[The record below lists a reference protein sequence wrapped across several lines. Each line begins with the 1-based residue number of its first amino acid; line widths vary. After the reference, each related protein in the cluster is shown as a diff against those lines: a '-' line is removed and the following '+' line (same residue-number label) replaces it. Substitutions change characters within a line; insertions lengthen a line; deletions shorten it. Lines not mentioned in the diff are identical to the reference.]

1 MQPRLPTGANMYRS
15 VARRDAMEQDKL
27 GGLTVRVTGGI
38 DGKGGGRGPLV
49 ILLHGFGAPGDDL
62 VPLADVLTVP
72 AGMRFVF
79 PEGPLSLSF
88 GPSDAR
94 AWWLIDMARVAAD
107 RAAGRIRDLSNEI
120 PKGLAPIRETMLG
133 FLKEV
138 EHILGADPR
147 KTVLGGFS
155 QGAMLSCDAMVH
167 TDRPYAGLIQL
178 SGTLLAAQEWT
189 PLLQKRKG
197 LPVFQSHG
205 TQDELLPYVGAE
217 RLRDTLTHAGLSV
230 EWFSF
235 HGGHEIPRPVL
246 QRLGAF
252 ITKAVTHP

>member
-1 MQPRLPTGANMYRS
+1 MRQERF
-15 VARRDAMEQDKL
+15 
-27 GGLTVRVTGGI
+27 GGLSVRLTGGT

-49 ILLHGFGAPGDDL
+49 LLLHGFGAPGDDL
-62 VPLADVLTVP
+62 VSLADVPNVP
-72 AGMRFVF
+72 AGTRFVF

-138 EHILGADPR
+138 EHTLGVDPR

-155 QGAMLSCDAMVH
+155 QGAMLSCDAMLH

-178 SGTLLAAQEWT
+178 SGTLLAAQEWG

-205 TQDELLPYVGAE
+205 TQDELLPYIGAE
-217 RLRDTLTHAGLSV
+217 RLRDTLTHAGLSL
-230 EWFSF
+230 EWHSF
-235 HGGHEIPRPVL
+235 RGGHEIPRSVL
-246 QRLGAF
+246 QRLGPF
-252 ITKAVTHP
+252 ITKAVTRP